1 MNTALNIL
9 SAVFERAV
17 ELRRLAYRRGWLQTR
32 RLNQPVVSI
41 GNLSVG
47 GTGKTPLV
55 AMMAR
60 TLIAAGHRPCIL
72 TRGYKR
78 RAGRSLVVLEPGA
91 AHPADPREV
100 GDEPAELARALPDVP
115 IIVSAERW
123 RAGLLGERRFQ
134 ASVYLLDDGFQHLAL
149 RRDLDVVLLD
159 VSSPA
164 SAFAPLPAGRLREAV
179 SALGRAHW
187 IILTRTELADAGGWQ
202 ARVEAANPRAHI
214 FHCSTRLAG
223 LLEARRSAPVP
234 AEDLRGRKVAAFCG
248 IGNPAAFFADLR
260 NWGFGVVAENAFPD
274 HHAYRGEDLSRIAA
288 LAQSAGA
295 EAILTTQKDLLN
307 LPPRWDFPLPLFACC
322 IQPEIEEKIEFER
335 GLLTA
340 VEAARRATG

>member
-1 MNTALNIL
+1 MYPSSFPP
-9 SAVFERAV
+9 SAGARDCSASDAS
-17 ELRRLAYRRGWLQTR
+17 RLAYTCSTTGFSTSPCVAIWTLLARRQQPRFRFCPAAR
-32 RLNQPVVSI
+32 RPI
-41 GNLSVG
+41 
-47 GTGKTPLV
+47 
-55 AMMAR
+55 
-60 TLIAAGHRPCIL
+60 
-72 TRGYKR
+72 TRG
-78 RAGRSLVVLEPGA
+78 
-91 AHPADPREV
+91 
-100 GDEPAELARALPDVP
+100 
-115 IIVSAERW
+115 
-123 RAGLLGERRFQ
+123 GLR
-134 ASVYLLDDGFQHLAL
+134 
-149 RRDLDVVLLD
+149 
-159 VSSPA
+159 
-164 SAFAPLPAGRLREAV
+164 
-179 SALGRAHW
+179 LGRAHW